1 MYVFVSTHRGPEW
14 WCKGKCSYLNV
25 MPKIFFIIFILGDL
39 IQIPITE
46 WALLWI
52 NRNEINQT
60 GFANYF
66 QLCGML
72 QLAFVIL
79 VLYQLR
85 KIIWSRYEDI

>member
-1 MYVFVSTHRGPEW
+1 MT
-14 WCKGKCSYLNV
+14 
-25 MPKIFFIIFILGDL
+25 KIFFIVFILGDL

-66 QLCGML
+66 HLCGML
-72 QLAFVIL
+72 
-79 VLYQLR
+79 
-85 KIIWSRYEDI
+85 